1 MNGSRACSTRRTVL
15 SATRSASKLQP
26 DWREFLVF
34 RGSGGRAQTF
44 VETTLTPA
52 TCEVSVRA
60 SHARWRQPGVRGGIA
75 SFRRDHG
82 RTMENAERKGRLA
95 KHTDS

>member
-1 MNGSRACSTRRTVL
+1 MNGSRACSTRRTVP

-60 SHARWRQPGVRGGIA
+60 SPAGGNRGSGGN
-75 SFRRDHG
+75 SVFPPRSRSHREERRK
-82 RTMENAERKGRLA
+82 EGRLA